1 MRPAR
6 AIAWACAA
14 HVLSLAGFSTYPT
27 LLPRLQSEWGM
38 NNSEAG
44 FLSGIFFAGYMAAVP
59 VLTSLTDRLDARRI
73 YLASSAVAALAVV
86 GLGTFAGGFFT
97 AALFQLLS
105 GVGIAGTYMPGLR
118 ILTDHSSGTAQVRAV
133 SFYTAIFGMG
143 AGVSIVLAGVVAD
156 AWGWRTAFLTAA
168 LGPAAAGA
176 MMVLGFPA
184 TRPAHRPLA
193 SVLDFR
199 PVLRQREV
207 RPYLFGYGVHCWELF
222 GSRSWLVAF
231 LVFAQ
236 TQLPAGQAAAISP
249 VVVAAVANL
258 LGPPSSIVGNEIAMR
273 FGRNRT
279 VWIAMLAS
287 GAASCSLGW
296 TAMLPWAAIAAAA
309 FAHVMLMMGDSS
321 AMTAA
326 VVTRSDPRIRGATMA
341 LHSMLGF
348 GCGFVSP
355 LVFGAVLDLSGG
367 NANPVAW
374 RWAFLSLGI
383 LCVIYA
389 LRLAAAG
396 KAAST

>member
-1 MRPAR
+1 MRPSR
-6 AIAWACAA
+6 AIAWACVA

-38 NNSEAG
+38 SNSEAG
-44 FLSGIFFAGYMAAVP
+44 FVSGIFFAGYMAAVP

-73 YLASSAVAALAVV
+73 YLASSVVAALAVL
-86 GLGTFAGGFFT
+86 GLGMFADGFFI

-118 ILTDHSSGTAQVRAV
+118 TLTDHTSGPAQSRAV

-143 AGVSIVLAGVVAD
+143 TSVSIVLAGGVAD
-156 AWGWRTAFLTAA
+156 LWGWRGAFLVAA
-168 LGPAAAGA
+168 LGPVAAGA
-176 MMVLGFPA
+176 MMVLGFPE
-184 TRPAHRPLA
+184 TKPAHPPLA

-207 RPYLFGYGVHCWELF
+207 RPYMFGYGVHCWELF

-236 TQLPAGQAAAISP
+236 GMLPAGQAVAMSP
-249 VVVAAVANL
+249 VVVAAAANL

-279 VWIAMLAS
+279 VWIVMLAS

-296 TAMLPWAAIAAAA
+296 TAALPWAVIAAAA
-309 FAHVMLMMGDSS
+309 FGHVMLMMGDSS

-355 LVFGAVLDLSGG
+355 LVFGAVLDLAGG
-367 NANPVAW
+367 NGNPAAW

-383 LCVIYA
+383 LCVVYA

-396 KAAST
+396 KTAST